1 MDSGKI
7 RGAMKALVTLQVQ
20 GDTQEAE
27 VEHLLVYDEIGCD
40 EEMAGRGHSVFST
53 VPRDSA
59 PTRSEEEGS
68 EYEK

>member
-7 RGAMKALVTLQVQ
+7 RGAMKASVALQVQ

-27 VEHLLVYDEIGCD
+27 VEHLLVEDEIDCD
-40 EEMAGRGHSVFST
+40 EVAGRGHSVFPT
-53 VPRDSA
+53 VPGDA
-59 PTRSEEEGS
+59 TPTRREEEGS